1 MAASRLGR
9 WRSVALRWL
18 ARSDRAL
25 AITLG
30 GRDDLGDAM
39 KIGIVGKGGVG
50 KTTTSSLLARVLVAR
65 GRRVLAVDTDSNP
78 NLGLSLGLSPDAT
91 ESLEPIPRSMVVGR
105 RGDMTVAELMQD
117 FAVLTPEGVSLMSAL
132 RVNEAGAGCTCGGH
146 ASVRSLLGEALHS
159 ETDDT
164 IVDMEAGIEH
174 LSRSGG
180 TLAHADVLILMMEP
194 SRKAIITAQRTIGLA
209 KELGIER
216 WVGVGNR
223 VQDDDARQALVEM
236 CAEHEVPL
244 DVVIPSSTTLAESDR
259 RGRPL
264 DREAAPEVWAAIEAL
279 VDRLGIAPA
288 ELAPR

>member
-1 MAASRLGR
+1 
-9 WRSVALRWL
+9 
-18 ARSDRAL
+18 
-25 AITLG
+25 
-30 GRDDLGDAM
+30 M

-50 KTTTSSLLARVLVAR
+50 KTTTSSLLARALVAR

-91 ESLEPIPRSMVVGR
+91 ESLQPIPRSMVVGR
-105 RGDMTVAELMQD
+105 RGDMTVAELMND

-164 IVDMEAGIEH
+164 IIDMEAGIEH
-174 LSRSGG
+174 LSRAGG
-180 TLAHADVLILMMEP
+180 TLAHADVLVLMMEP

-209 KELGIER
+209 KELGIAR

-223 VQDDDARQALVEM
+223 VEDDDARQALEEM
-236 CAEHEVPL
+236 CAEHGVPL
-244 DVVIPSSTTLAESDR
+244 DVVIPTDSTLAAADR
-259 RGRPL
+259 RGIPL
-264 DREAAPEVWAAIEAL
+264 EMVAAPDVWAAIETL
-279 VDRLGIAPA
+279 VDRLDVGAA
-288 ELAPR
+288 DLTHS